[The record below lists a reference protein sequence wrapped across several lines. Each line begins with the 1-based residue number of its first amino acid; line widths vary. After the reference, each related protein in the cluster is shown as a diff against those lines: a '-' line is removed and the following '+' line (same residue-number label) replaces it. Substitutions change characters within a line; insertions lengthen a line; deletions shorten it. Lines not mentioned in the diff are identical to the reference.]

1 MGVEEVGNSS
11 HLQLPVPMQHIVAH
25 IDLVGHLVFAADGC
39 DCIDIAVALLG
50 AVVVEDE
57 VGTVAAVEGNLD
69 GVYSPEGAVVVV
81 AAECTGMVEP
91 YSVDQHFDAGAT
103 DSPDENLGV
112 ENLLENVL
120 AELQ

>member
-25 IDLVGHLVFAADGC
+25 IDLSGHLVFAADGC
-39 DCIDIAVALLG
+39 DRMDIAVALLG

-69 GVYSPEGAVVVV
+69 GVYSPEGVV

-103 DSPDENLGV
+103 DSPDENSGV
-112 ENLLENVL
+112 DNSMEDVWIE
-120 AELQ
+120 